1 MKRILIVEDDRALG
15 DGLSLA
21 LRSPEAEPSLRRTLS
36 AARSALGAEDFDLLV
51 LDVNLPD
58 GSGLDLLRELRGTSS
73 RVPVILLTA
82 NDMETD
88 VVAGLESGA
97 DDYVTKPFSLAV
109 LRARVNAQLRRTE
122 SRAGA
127 GPAQEGPLALGPFS
141 FDFERMEFRR
151 DGRLIDLSKTE
162 QRLLRV
168 LVENRGRTLPRG
180 LLVDRVWTDGAE
192 YVDENALSVTV
203 KRLRGKL
210 EEEPSKPRFL
220 KTVYGIGYLWSAG
233 EREAT

>member
-15 DGLSLA
+15 DGLCLA
-21 LRSPEAEPSLRRTLS
+21 LKSPEAEPSLCRTLS
-36 AARSALGAEDFDLLV
+36 AARSALGAGEFDLLV

-58 GSGLDLLRELRGTSS
+58 GSGLDLLRELRGASNQ
-73 RVPVILLTA
+73 VPVLLLTA
-82 NDMETD
+82 NDMEMD

-109 LRARVNAQLRRTE
+109 LRARVNAQLRRTAAAQ
-122 SRAGA
+122 SPA
-127 GPAQEGPLALGPFS
+127 AQEGPLVLGPFS
-141 FDFERMEFRR
+141 FDFGRMEFRR
-151 DGRLIDLSKTE
+151 DGRLVDLSKTE
-162 QRLLRV
+162 QKLLRV
-168 LVENRGRTLPRG
+168 LVENRGRTLPRE

-220 KTVYGIGYLWSAG
+220 KTVYGIGYVWSAG